1 MRREGVGNFWSD
13 RESLRCREGFIL
25 PRRTQ
30 KTQRRGKSDNT
41 AQIGRTFP
49 ANLIDHDLSRRSYNS
64 VGGPSCLNFFA
75 PLLRFRPLGGL
86 ACSCVASGLGC
97 ETEFAEILLGERG
110 LGIAD
115 GFEVLGFDL
124 LVDFA
129 SVDRNGFGSIDPDA
143 HVVAIDTLYDQ
154 NDVIAN
160 LDCFVDFSGKCKHR
174 SGLSLDAYAVSSI
187 RTWVVE

>member
-1 MRREGVGNFWSD
+1 MIANLCDAERVLFYHGEHRGHREG
-13 RESLRCREGFIL
+13 ESQITPL
-25 PRRTQ
+25 
-30 KTQRRGKSDNT
+30 KS
-41 AQIGRTFP
+41 AEHFL
-49 ANLIDHDLSRRSYNS
+49 LIMFLL
-64 VGGPSCLNFFA
+64 PSCLNFFA

-187 RTWVVE
+187 RAWVVE